1 MVERLRMVTLKNF
14 VKRVANVVKVTPQLQ
29 TQGNANFIKL
39 DLLFVPLLK
48 WDEELDKDELQCLLA
63 NLIAAQL
70 IKGYLSHEQRILV
83 LSKDAFP
90 D

>member
-1 MVERLRMVTLKNF
+1 MVTLKNF